1 MTRLALI
8 ALAALIIFGVVV
20 SVLPAPKSEAK
31 AEVLLE
37 GVSLELYPA
46 ADPDAKWLFSAKD
59 VRYNPETRESTVRL
73 EGIGQRVL
81 KGKVDL
87 ELRSDV
93 LTIDSQDNLRL
104 IKADV
109 FVPEGCYAL
118 RLQNKNDLGEGAG
131 FVTIDQNSGYAA
143 PFIHMRYQG
152 SKSELYG
159 FTSGFALD
167 NTKFA
172 DDARNKFLSDIDSK
186 ESCESVKSDMGWI
199 KG

>member
-8 ALAALIIFGVVV
+8 ALAALIILGVVV

-37 GVSLELYPA
+37 GVKLELYPA

-131 FVTIDQNSGYAA
+131 FVTIDQNNGYAA

-186 ESCESVKSDMGWI
+186 ESCQSVKSDMGWI

>member
-8 ALAALIIFGVVV
+8 ALAVLIVLGLVV
-20 SVLPAPKSEAK
+20 SVLPAPVAQAK
-31 AEVLLE
+31 ADVTLQD
-37 GVSLELYPA
+37 VSLELYPA

-59 VRYNPETRESTVRL
+59 VVYNPETRESTVRL
-73 EGIGQRVL
+73 TGVGQRIL
-81 KGKVDL
+81 KGKTDL

-93 LTIDSQDNLRL
+93 LTIDAQDNLRL
-104 IKADV
+104 LQADV

-118 RLQNKNDLGEGAG
+118 RLQNKNDQGEGVG
-131 FVTIDQNSGYAA
+131 FVTIDQNNGYTA

-159 FTSGFALD
+159 FTSGFALN

-172 DDARNKFLSDIDSK
+172 DDARNKFSSDMDSS
-186 ESCESVKSDMGWI
+186 ESCAAVKTEMGWT

>member
-20 SVLPAPKSEAK
+20 SILPAPKSEAK

-46 ADPDAKWLFSAKD
+46 ADPDAKWFFSAKD

-118 RLQNKNDLGEGAG
+118 RLQNKNDQGEGSG
-131 FVTIDQNSGYAA
+131 FVTIDQNSGYSA

-152 SKSELYG
+152 SKSQLYG

-172 DDARNKFLSDIDSK
+172 EDPRNKFLSDIDSK
-186 ESCESVKSDMGWI
+186 ESCESVRADMGWN

>member
-8 ALAALIIFGVVV
+8 ALTALIVFGVVL
-20 SVLPAPKSEAK
+20 SVLPSPK
-31 AEVLLE
+31 AEALAEVRLE
-37 GVSLELYPA
+37 EVQLELYPA
-46 ADPDAKWLFSAKD
+46 ADPDAKWTFGASD
-59 VRYNPETRESTVRL
+59 VVYNPETRESTVKL
-73 EGIGQRVL
+73 QGTGQRIL

-104 IKADV
+104 LKADV

-118 RLQNKNDLGEGAG
+118 RLQNKNDQGQGVG
-131 FVTIDQNSGYAA
+131 FVTIDQNNGYAA

-159 FTSGFALD
+159 FTSGFALN

-172 DDARNKFLSDIDSK
+172 EDDRNKFSSDIDSE
-186 ESCESVKSDMGWI
+186 ESCQAVKSEMGWT

>member
-8 ALAALIIFGVVV
+8 ALAVLIVFGVVL
-20 SVLPAPKSEAK
+20 SVLPSPK
-31 AEVLLE
+31 AEALAEVRLE
-37 GVSLELYPA
+37 EVTLELYPA
-46 ADPDAKWLFSAKD
+46 ADPDAKWTFGAKD
-59 VRYNPETRESTVRL
+59 VIYNPETRESTVQL
-73 EGIGQRVL
+73 QGTGQRIL

-104 IKADV
+104 LKADV

-118 RLQNKNDLGEGAG
+118 RLQNKNDQGQGVG
-131 FVTIDQNSGYAA
+131 FVTIDQNNGYAA
-143 PFIHMRYQG
+143 PFIHMRYKG

-159 FTSGFALD
+159 FTSGFALN

-172 DDARNKFLSDIDSK
+172 EDDRNIYSSDIDSK
-186 ESCESVKSDMGWI
+186 ESCETVRSEMGWT

>member
-8 ALAALIIFGVVV
+8 ALSILIGLGLIV

-31 AEVLLE
+31 AEVRLE
-37 GVSLELYPA
+37 GVKLELYPA
-46 ADPDAKWLFSAKD
+46 ADPDAKWTFAAKD
-59 VRYNPETRESTVRL
+59 VVYNPETRESTVKL
-73 EGIGQRVL
+73 EGIGQRIL
-81 KGKVDL
+81 NGKVDL

-104 IKADV
+104 IRADV

-118 RLQNKNDLGEGAG
+118 RLQNKNDQGEGSG
-131 FVTIDQNSGYAA
+131 FVTIDQNNGYAA

-152 SKSELYG
+152 SKSQLYG
-159 FTSGFALD
+159 FTSSFALN

-172 DDARNKFLSDIDSK
+172 DDPRNTFSSDIDSN
-186 ESCESVKSDMGWI
+186 ESCQSVKNDMGWT